1 MCAFLLH
8 MTIVKEVKTALG
20 LMEFVKNNSTRFKG
34 KGPIY
39 PFMVSIMKFI
49 GGFTTEML
57 SMVIIVQS
65 QSVGDV
71 VSGFVSFGI
80 LAEIDDMMAF
90 TLQFSV
96 SEEIAKMNVTFNE
109 N

>member
-1 MCAFLLH
+1 

-20 LMEFVKNNSTRFKG
+20 LMEFVKNNGTKFKG

-65 QSVGDV
+65 QTVGDV
-71 VSGFVSFGI
+71 VANFVSFGI
-80 LAEIDDMMAF
+80 IAEIDDMMAF
-90 TLQFSV
+90 TL
-96 SEEIAKMNVTFNE
+96 
-109 N
+109 